1 MSWLREEIAMKWRT
15 EGKRYAS
22 EINEYVRVGMESNW
36 EQAQQEPVDDQRSGM
51 AADIVNMIRAAN
63 QAGDTERLRQEI
75 PPASWPITPGYEEKQ
90 QAIKP
95 IVCLN
100 DGTVLVRTY
109 GGSIYLIQQDQITEL
124 PDFYHIGC
132 SSDGNYFA
140 LSNEQGIRIIRGIV
154 TSLGKGEEIAAWS
167 WQVIQQRIKAIL
179 NDCES
184 LADSEHPASH
194 IEEAIPFD
202 NGSRLLLVTDC
213 GIYLLSKDNVELLHP
228 ELTEM
233 QQYDYEDTHIDM
245 VHGAVSPDGRWLA
258 YGSQC
263 SEHLLRDAASGKV
276 YTFEPQSSY
285 PHYSLFAQDSS
296 EVWYNACHFY
306 NGATIQVPLAD
317 LEQLEAGAEQEWPLM
332 NDEMRVY
339 AAAALTDGH
348 ILGDAYGYLRKIDS
362 EGNEIW
368 RYFVGSTLSGIIVSP
383 DESRLAVGTYGGMLH
398 LIDLQSGVKS
408 EYSIG
413 TANIIEI
420 DRWILWRDEEPLRW

>member
-36 EQAQQEPVDDQRSGM
+36 EQAQQEPGDDQRSGM
-51 AADIVNMIRAAN
+51 AADIVDMIRAAN

-75 PPASWPITPGYEEKQ
+75 PPASWPITPGHEEKQ

-109 GGSIYLIQQDQITEL
+109 GGNMYLIQQDRITEL
-124 PDFYHIGC
+124 SNLVHVGC

-140 LSNEQGIRIIRGIV
+140 LLNEQGIRTMQGTVSR
-154 TSLGKGEEIAAWS
+154 LGEGEVIAAWS
-167 WQVIQQRIKAIL
+167 WEDIQQSIKAIL
-179 NDCES
+179 PDCES
-184 LADSEHPASH
+184 LADLEQPVSH
-194 IEEAIPFD
+194 IEDAIPFN
-202 NGSRLLLVTDC
+202 NGTQLLLVTDY
-213 GIYLLSKDNVELLHP
+213 GIYLIDKDYVELLHP
-228 ELTEM
+228 KLSDI
-233 QQYDYEDTHIDM
+233 QDSDYKGTYIAM
-245 VHGAVSPDGRWLA
+245 PHGTVSPDGRWLA
-258 YGSQC
+258 YGSQL

-285 PHYSLFAQDSS
+285 PHYALFAKDSS

-306 NGATIQVPLAD
+306 NGATIQIPLAD
-317 LEQLEAGAEQEWPLM
+317 LEQLEAGAEREWPLM

-368 RYFVGSTLSGIIVSP
+368 RYFVGSTLSGIVASP